1 MMEAGNPFTGGSLKV
16 LVPGFLSSDVAN
28 HYGVLDLVVR
38 GEYHRA
44 MVALLL
50 MKELLP
56 YYLM

>member
-16 LVPGFLSSDVAN
+16 LVPGYLSYDVAN
-28 HYGVLDLVVR
+28 HGVLDLVVR

-50 MKELLP
+50 MKELLH